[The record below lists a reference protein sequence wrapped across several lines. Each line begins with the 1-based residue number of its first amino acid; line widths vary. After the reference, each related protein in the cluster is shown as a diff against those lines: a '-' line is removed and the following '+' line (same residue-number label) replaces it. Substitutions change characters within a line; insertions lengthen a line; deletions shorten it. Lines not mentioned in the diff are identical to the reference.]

1 MKWTNCV
8 TEKERQERKIAL
20 INDRKNANSKILCL
34 LAFTLG
40 FAAITDSAYH
50 SWDSDLFTVGVFIM
64 IFAVL
69 CFFGRHVEVDPE
81 EYADYPDFDEEE
93 YERYE
98 QALNDDDD

>member
-1 MKWTNCV
+1 
-8 TEKERQERKIAL
+8 
-20 INDRKNANSKILCL
+20 
-34 LAFTLG
+34 
-40 FAAITDSAYH
+40 
-50 SWDSDLFTVGVFIM
+50 M